1 MGLSYNYDA
10 QRRAAFY
17 KYKETNAQTHFCTK
31 PNFVYSYCAK
41 WNTDIQ
47 VTLHFILSI
56 IIHNMVLPIFIFINF
71 LGLLFVRLY
80 L

>member
-56 IIHNMVLPIFIFINF
+56 IIHYIFINF